1 MFPMEQLWKCI
12 FKTNELLVKKKK
24 NNKILGMRIKQIN
37 IYIIYF

>member
-12 FKTNELLVKKKK
+12 FKTNELLVKKK

>member
-1 MFPMEQLWKCI
+1 MEQLWKCI
-12 FKTNELLVKKKK
+12 FKTNELLVKKNNN